1 MKKQILILAL
11 LLPLLAGCT
20 AKQPEPLPCTPGEAQ
35 RLVVYTSHKE
45 EVYTPIIRE
54 FEERTGI
61 WVDVVSGGTNELL
74 QRLQSGGRRY
84 LRAVSG
90 GVRLLDAFFRPA
102 RGAGVQYQTGGPGV
116 LNELEGSGIPGFSWK
131 NRLCRPPDIR
141 FFLYGAGDPASDG
154 RWDGG

>member
-1 MKKQILILAL
+1 MKKQILILTL

-54 FEERTGI
+54 FEEHTGI

-74 QRLQSGGRRY
+74 QRIQQEADDFHKEVLHRVRFVGRRSLHY
-84 LRAVSG
+84 PHAKAYKAAHSRGYHGYEHG
-90 GVRLLDAFFRPA
+90 GACAP
-102 RGAGVQYQTGGPGV
+102 
-116 LNELEGSGIPGFSWK
+116 
-131 NRLCRPPDIR
+131 
-141 FFLYGAGDPASDG
+141 
-154 RWDGG
+154 

>member
-1 MKKQILILAL
+1 MKKQILILTL

-74 QRLQSGGRRY
+74 QRIQQEADAPKPHVMY
-84 LRAVSG
+84 ATAE
-90 GVRLLDAFFRPA
+90 GVPA
-102 RGAGVQYQTGGPGV
+102 
-116 LNELEGSGIPGFSWK
+116 LEP
-131 NRLCRPPDIR
+131 
-141 FFLYGAGDPASDG
+141 
-154 RWDGG
+154 

>member
-1 MKKQILILAL
+1 MKKQILILTL

-74 QRLQSGGRRY
+74 QRIQQEADELHKYILYGMRLVGRRGLHY
-84 LRAVSG
+84 AHPKAYQAAHSRRYHG
-90 GVRLLDAFFRPA
+90 YEH
-102 RGAGVQYQTGGPGV
+102 RGARAP
-116 LNELEGSGIPGFSWK
+116 
-131 NRLCRPPDIR
+131 
-141 FFLYGAGDPASDG
+141 
-154 RWDGG
+154 